1 MSIFILKRKTFST
14 KKDNRE
20 DVPAELLK
28 KAEKDGVIQ
37 EYDGSWRIISLK
49 AKKFWDAHYQSK
61 DSAEKALR
69 AYQANKH

>member
-1 MSIFILKRKTFST
+1 MIVKRKLFST

-20 DVPAELLK
+20 DVPKGLLE
-28 KAEKDGVIQ
+28 KAKKDGVIQ

-49 AKKFWDAHYQSK
+49 AGKFWDAHYKSK
-61 DSAEKALR
+61 ESASEALR

>member
-1 MSIFILKRKTFST
+1 MGIFRLKRKTFSI

-49 AKKFWDAHYQSK
+49 AKKFWDAHYKSRE
-61 DSAEKALR
+61 SASEALR